1 MSIAEI
7 LKGHFHVLDTETTGL
22 DQRAEIVSIAIVD
35 PNGQPLLN
43 TLVKP
48 TRPIPPDATRIHGI
62 TNEAVADAPS
72 WAEVYVQVKQIISGH
87 PLIIYNSEYD
97 IALLHQS
104 TFRAKVA
111 PINWVNLPSD
121 IACAMLAYAEY
132 WGEWNDYYESYR
144 WQKLAVACHQQG
156 IEVVGAHGALAD
168 CLMTLALCRK
178 VWGEKEPDHADD
190 TQ

>member
-7 LKGHFHVLDTETTGL
+7 LKGQFCVLDTETTGL

-35 PNGQPLLN
+35 QDGQTLLN

-87 PLIIYNSEYD
+87 PLIIYNAEYD
-97 IALLHQS
+97 IAMLYQS
-104 TFRAKVA
+104 SDLANVA
-111 PINWVNLPSD
+111 PVNWVNLPSD
-121 IACAMLAYAEY
+121 VACAMIEYAKV

-144 WQKLAVACHQQG
+144 WQKLTAACQQQG

-168 CLMTLALCRK
+168 ALMTLKLCRK
-178 VWGEKEPDHADD
+178 VWG
-190 TQ
+190 T